1 MAAWFIFKHDAFF
14 PMLEWEQKYF
24 NDAVAAGN
32 NTVTYVWTAQ
42 YGEETT
48 HTEYIVD
55 LVAMTQTNTST
66 GTSRPMLYLADQT
79 SQSVTSPFR
88 CQ

>member
-32 NTVTYVWTAQ
+32 NTVTYDWRAQ
-42 YGEETT
+42 YGEEITLT
-48 HTEYIVD
+48 GYIVD
-55 LVAMTQTNTST
+55 LVKMTQTNTST
-66 GTSRPMLYLADQT
+66 GTSRPMLYLANQT
-79 SQSVTSPFR
+79 SHAVTSPFR
-88 CQ
+88 

>member
-32 NTVTYVWTAQ
+32 NTVRYDWRAQ

-55 LVAMTQTNTST
+55 LVAKAVQCCTWPTKPAM
-66 GTSRPMLYLADQT
+66 R
-79 SQSVTSPFR
+79 
-88 CQ
+88 

>member
-32 NTVTYVWTAQ
+32 NTVTYVWTTQ

-48 HTEYIVD
+48 QTEYMID
-55 LVAMTQTNTST
+55 LVTMTQTNNST

-79 SQSVTSPFR
+79 SQSVTSPCR
-88 CQ
+88 